1 MLAARSGAA
10 RVWARA
16 AWICEAQRSKRMN
29 EDRVRSSMRD
39 LTLARVEAE
48 QAVGGV
54 RQAAADQI
62 EETRSLRVL
71 LKDVIARVG
80 SNTAARNAGR

>member
-1 MLAARSGAA
+1 MGWLSQFWGPGRQRIQLEESRARL
-10 RVWARA
+10 
-16 AWICEAQRSKRMN
+16 N

>member
-1 MLAARSGAA
+1 MGWLSHFWGPGRQRIQMEESRA
-10 RVWARA
+10 RV
-16 AWICEAQRSKRMN
+16 AQ
-29 EDRVRSSMRD
+29 DRVREGLRD
-39 LTLARVEAE
+39 LTIARVEAE
-48 QAVGGV
+48 RAAGAG
-54 RQAAADQI
+54 RQAAANQI